1 MMAGCRAGEIGTR
14 DLSRGRACCSAK
26 SNDPALGQDPSFAR
40 FAAFGFSRIP
50 GNSPLPRLALPAV
63 GFADVRSGIL
73 PPQSGS
79 RVPRLRGGFTLL
91 EVLAA
96 IALLA
101 IAFAI
106 GLSALGAATG
116 NATRSAAL
124 TTAYERAQSILDQ
137 QGLTAPLQPGEIH
150 GRFDDGAEWS
160 VRITRLA
167 APRGRSPSRARTP
180 GRCWRSPARSTSTGW
195 IFPCNTARGARCGWP
210 RCARRCSSRE
220 RDSGFGTRDSGC
232 APCAS
237 FEVVA
242 RRHAF
247 LPEKKQR
254 RRGWLALPF
263 AVRIAN
269 LRGPE

>member
-63 GFADVRSGIL
+63 GFADVRYGIL

-167 APRGRSPSRARTP
+167 APA
-180 GRCWRSPARSTSTGW
+180 A
-195 IFPCNTARGARCGWP
+195 A
-210 RCARRCSSRE
+210 SS
-220 RDSGFGTRDSGC
+220 SAGS
-232 APCAS
+232 
-237 FEVVA
+237 
-242 RRHAF
+242 
-247 LPEKKQR
+247 
-254 RRGWLALPF
+254 F
-263 AVRIAN
+263 AVPGQNTGALLAQPGAVDLYRLDLSLQYGEGRT
-269 LRGPE
+269 LRLATLRAQVQQP